1 MYLFYCGSL
10 IKIMDNLTQKQ
21 RRYCM
26 SKIRSK
32 DTKPE
37 KVVRTILDKLN
48 VRYNIHAKTL
58 PGTPDIVIPEINK
71 LIFINGCFWH
81 QHKNCKR
88 ANLPK
93 TNKEYWIKKLSRN
106 IKKQNTDIK
115 NLRKLGWSISV
126 IWECQTK
133 DETALIN
140 KIKRICKNDKKHCF

>member
-1 MYLFYCGSL
+1 
-10 IKIMDNLTQKQ
+10 MDNLTKKQ
-21 RRYCM
+21 RQYCM

-32 DTKPE
+32 NTKPE
-37 KVVRTILDKLN
+37 KAVRKILDKLN
-48 VRYNIHAKTL
+48 IKYNIHTKIL
-58 PGTPDIVIPEINK
+58 PGTPDISILEIK
-71 LIFINGCFWH
+71 KIIFVNGCFWH

-88 ANLPK
+88 ANIPK

-133 DETALIN
+133 DETALIK
-140 KIKRICKNDKKHCF
+140 KIKRICKNDKKYCF

>member
-1 MYLFYCGSL
+1 
-10 IKIMDNLTQKQ
+10 MDNLTQKQ
-21 RRYCM
+21 RQYCM

-48 VRYNIHAKTL
+48 VRYNIHAKAL
-58 PGTPDIVIPEINK
+58 PGTPDIVIQKIK
-71 LIFINGCFWH
+71 KIMFINGCFWH

-88 ANLPK
+88 ANIPK

-106 IKKQNTDIK
+106 AKKQNTDIK

-133 DETALIN
+133 DETALIK
-140 KIKRICKNDKKHCF
+140 KIKRICNNDKKHCF

>member
-1 MYLFYCGSL
+1 
-10 IKIMDNLTQKQ
+10 MDNLTQKQ

-37 KVVRTILDKLN
+37 KAVRTILDKLN
-48 VRYNIHAKTL
+48 IRYNIHAKTL
-58 PGTPDIVIPEINK
+58 PGTPDIVIPEIK
-71 LIFINGCFWH
+71 KIIFVNGCFWH

-88 ANLPK
+88 ANIPK

-106 IKKQNTDIK
+106 IKKQNIDIK
-115 NLRKLGWSISV
+115 NLRKVGWSISV

-133 DETALIN
+133 DETALIK

>member
-1 MYLFYCGSL
+1 
-10 IKIMDNLTQKQ
+10 
-21 RRYCM
+21 M

-48 VRYNIHAKTL
+48 VRYNINVKAL
-58 PGTPDIVIPEINK
+58 PGIPDIVIPEIK
-71 LIFINGCFWH
+71 KIIFINGCFWH

-88 ANLPK
+88 ANIPK
-93 TNKEYWIKKLSRN
+93 TNKEYWIKKLSLN
-106 IKKQNTDIK
+106 EKKQKTDIK

-133 DETALIN
+133 DETALIK
-140 KIKRICKNDKKHCF
+140 KIKRICKNDKEHCF